1 MRLLAALALALALAA
16 SAGATPASDVRF
28 LGQQLESTHPNLYR
42 NISKARFRAAVE
54 DVARRAPDLTQNQL
68 LVELMKLTVLPGNR
82 NGHMGIFP
90 GDQGHRQHLHLYPL
104 RLYEFPEGMYVVDET
119 PATHLRGAR
128 LTAIAGVPIERVKQ
142 LVAPL
147 VPRDNAWSLKGLLPH
162 FALCA
167 EVLDALGVGQGIGPR
182 TFTFDRG
189 DVELAS
195 AVSDVYHEA
204 FVDPLIGGVDPSALP
219 AASKPMYLANKHRAL
234 WLKPLQNGRALYVGY
249 NSAAVPTYEL
259 AQRLARLARN
269 PKVQRVIV
277 DVRMNPGG
285 NNTSYAPLLATLRSP
300 RINRRG
306 HLFLLTGRA
315 TFSAAGNFATD
326 VADST
331 KALVVGEPTGGGV
344 NQYGDPT
351 TIVLPTLG
359 WRVWI
364 ATSYQQ
370 FGAAKDRRLA
380 VMPDVPVPL
389 TAADY
394 FAARDP
400 VLARALAKAAARL

>member
-1 MRLLAALALALALAA
+1 MRILAALALALVLAA
-16 SAGATPASDVRF
+16 PAAATPASDVRL
-28 LGQQLESTHPNLYR
+28 LGRQLETTHPNLFR
-42 NISKARFRAAVE
+42 NISKATFRAAVE
-54 DVARRAPDLTQNQL
+54 DVARRAPDLTPNQL

-90 GDQGHRQHLHLYPL
+90 GDQGHRQHMHLYPL
-104 RLYEFPEGMYVVDET
+104 RLYEFTDGLYVVDET

-162 FALCA
+162 FAVCA
-167 EVLDALGVGQGIGPR
+167 EVLDALGIGSGIGER
-182 TFTFDRG
+182 VFTFDRG
-189 DVELAS
+189 EVTIAP

-219 AASKPMYLANKHRAL
+219 AAAKPMYLANKHRAL
-234 WLKPLQNGRALYVGY
+234 WLKTLQNGRAIYVGY
-249 NSAAVPTYEL
+249 NFAGVPTFEV
-259 AQRLARLARN
+259 AQRLARLASN

-285 NNTSYAPLLATLRSP
+285 NNTTYGPLLATLRSK

-315 TFSAAGNFATD
+315 TFSASGNFATD

-331 KALVVGEPTGGGV
+331 RALVVGEPTGGGV
-344 NQYGDPT
+344 NQYGDAT

-370 FGAAKDRRLA
+370 FASPKDRRLA
-380 VMPDVPVPL
+380 VMPDIAVPL

-394 FAARDP
+394 FARRDP
-400 VLARALAKAAARL
+400 VLARALAS